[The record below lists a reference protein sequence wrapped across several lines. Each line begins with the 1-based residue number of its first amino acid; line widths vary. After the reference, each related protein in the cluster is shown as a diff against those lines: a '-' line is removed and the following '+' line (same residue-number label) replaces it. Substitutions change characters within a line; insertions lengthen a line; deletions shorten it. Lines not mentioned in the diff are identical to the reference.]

1 MAMRAYIVSG
11 KEDKH
16 GEIEVEPSLKEYYRL
31 IGCDCIDIVVR
42 EIDGHPYN
50 IVLDDE
56 GLLKPNRITAM
67 ALTSDIFGNTERLAG
82 TLLVF
87 GVDEEWDLAGLDDD
101 EVLQIQ
107 RHMVSAIF
115 SDESIHPML
124 WYTR

>member
-1 MAMRAYIVSG
+1 MRAYIVSG

-67 ALTSDIFGNTERLAG
+67 SLTSDVFGNTERLAG

-87 GVDEEWDLAGLDDD
+87 GLDEECDLAGLDDD

-107 RHMVSAIF
+107 RHIVSAIF
-115 SDESIHPML
+115 SDESIHPVL